1 MNKNKV
7 YTAPDKTEKDEG
19 YVKIFL
25 AGSIDSGDTEDWQK
39 KVCDKILKTKDTKVP
54 FAIYNPRRSNWL
66 DDDEHK
72 EIYRQIEWE
81 LDHMDKADIIIM
93 NILGDSKSP
102 ISLMEIGIHCHDGK
116 LMVYCPKNFYR
127 FDNVNAVCKRFNIP
141 LFTDVKIEDTI
152 EELLKKY
159 SK

>member
-1 MNKNKV
+1 MDKNKV

-25 AGSIDSGDTEDWQK
+25 AGSIDSGDAEDWQK
-39 KVCDKILKTKDTKVP
+39 KVCDKILKARDTKVP
-54 FAIYNPRRSNWL
+54 FAVYNPRRSDWPE
-66 DDDEHK
+66 DSGHK

-81 LDHMDKADIIIM
+81 MNHMDEADIIIM

-102 ISLMEIGIHCHDGK
+102 ISLMEIGIHCHDNK
-116 LMVYCPKNFYR
+116 LMVYCPKDFYR
-127 FDNVNAVCKRFNIP
+127 FDNVNAVCKRFDIP